1 MYPTDDETS
10 ARLQAQYKRTNELV
24 RGMAEPFQDLWASAD
39 NRAAVKVLDGTVYG
53 VSEITEVLRDLSD
66 QLWLTF
72 ALLDV
77 DEGDIASFE
86 QLASPGGTLVL
97 KSRALGTITLR
108 YDLIVAVLVDED
120 APEEGDGEEADLPT
134 SEEAA

>member
-1 MYPTDDETS
+1 MYPIDDEMS
-10 ARLQAQYKRTNELV
+10 ARLQAQYERTNDLV
-24 RGMAEPFQDLWASAD
+24 RGMAEPFQDLWAFAD
-39 NRAAVKVLDGTVYG
+39 NRAAVKVVDGTVYG
-53 VSEITEVLRDLSD
+53 VSEIVEALRDVAD

-72 ALLDV
+72 ALLDA

-86 QLASPGGTLVL
+86 QLAAPGGTLVL

-120 APEEGDGEEADLPT
+120 APDEDDDEEETLPDA
-134 SEEAA
+134 EQAA